1 MKQFIA
7 RLFIFSVIL
16 GGLVAL
22 LSANYAKSA
31 EGNFVSAIRLKHER
45 LNSFKGPRVMF
56 AGGSNVAYGIDS
68 REIEDSIKLPVTNLA
83 IHAGLGLDFML
94 SELKHSAR
102 RGDYIFLSPEYYL
115 DEGRYKLDEEA
126 AESYPEAKQYLK
138 HLALNDFP
146 ILVDGIMEQLKTNKD
161 VMFDKLSKKFF
172 GAKKENTIASITS
185 FNEYGDVVAHLNRPA
200 PATIKDKKAFEYR
213 YWDGIN
219 KINELAQYAKENGI
233 HLYFV
238 FPTYSRNAYNINKA
252 VIKKYQNDLAMNLQI
267 PVINSPE
274 DFVFDDSEY
283 YDTVYHLRRKARE
296 LRTQKLIS
304 IIKPYTMM

>member
-1 MKQFIA
+1 MKKFIA
-7 RLFIFSVIL
+7 RFILFSAIA
-16 GGLVAL
+16 AL
-22 LSANYAKSA
+22 LIAALSANYAKSA
-31 EGNFVSAIRLKHER
+31 DGNFVSVIRLKHER

-102 RGDYIFLSPEYYL
+102 RGDFIFLSPEYYL

-126 AESYPEAKQYLK
+126 ADSYPEARKYLRT
-138 HLALNDFP
+138 LAIKDFP
-146 ILVDGIMEQLKTNKD
+146 TFIDNIIEQLKTNKD
-161 VMFDKLSKKFF
+161 YLFDKISKKIF
-172 GAKKENTIASITS
+172 GAKKETTLASITS

-200 PATIKDKKAFEYR
+200 PTIIKDKKAFVYK
-213 YWDGIN
+213 YWDGIQ
-219 KINELAQYAKENGI
+219 KINELAQYASENGI

-252 VIKKYQNDLAMNLQI
+252 VIKKYQNDLVQNLKVK
-267 PVINSPE
+267 VINSPE
-274 DFVFDDSEY
+274 DFVYDDSEY
-283 YDTVYHLRRKARE
+283 YDTVYHLRKNARE
-296 LRTQKLIS
+296 WRTQKLIS
-304 IIKPYTMM
+304 IIKPYTTL